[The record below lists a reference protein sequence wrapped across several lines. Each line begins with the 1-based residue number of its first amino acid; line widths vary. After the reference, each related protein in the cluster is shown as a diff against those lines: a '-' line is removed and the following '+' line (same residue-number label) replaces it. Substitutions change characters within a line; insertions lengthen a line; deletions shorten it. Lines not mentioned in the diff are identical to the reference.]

1 MKVQPFSCV
10 EGHLP
15 RFELC
20 MPDEHFLL
28 SWESISNIRAS
39 GDYLN
44 LSFFSEI
51 GHVQINSGESLQ
63 ELFEALQ
70 MECVRIIDGR
80 KLNCK
85 IFQPEQAI

>member
-44 LSFFSEI
+44 LSFSCEI
-51 GHVQINSGESLQ
+51 GHIQLSSSKSLQ
-63 ELFEALQ
+63 ELFESLQ
-70 MECVRIIDGR
+70 MECVRMIDGR

-85 IFQPEQAI
+85 IHHPE

>member
-44 LSFFSEI
+44 LSFSCEN
-51 GHVQINSGESLQ
+51 GHIQLSSSESLQ

-70 MECVRIIDGR
+70 MECVRLIDGR

-85 IFQPEQAI
+85 IYQPE

>member
-1 MKVQPFSCV
+1 MKIQAFSCV

-51 GHVQINSGESLQ
+51 GHVQIN
-63 ELFEALQ
+63 EALQ
-70 MECVRIIDGR
+70 MECVRMIDGR

>member
-28 SWESISNIRAS
+28 SWESISNIRVS

-44 LSFFSEI
+44 LSFSCEI
-51 GHVQINSGESLQ
+51 GHVQICSAESLQ
-63 ELFEALQ
+63 ELFESLQ
-70 MECVRIIDGR
+70 MECVRMIDGR

-85 IFQPEQAI
+85 IYQPE